1 MSDHL
6 DCVNPAAVA
15 QLKEELP
22 EVDRLSHLFKV
33 LADETRLKI
42 VYILSQQEL
51 CVADIAEVLGSTASN
66 VSHHL
71 RLLRSARLV
80 RYRREGKMVFYSLD
94 DDHVEAIIKQGIL
107 HVAHT

>member
-1 MSDHL
+1 MVNL
-6 DCVNPAAVA
+6 DCINPQAVA
-15 QLKEELP
+15 ELKEELP
-22 EVDRLSHLFKV
+22 EVDRLSHLLKV

-42 VYILSQQEL
+42 VYILSRQEL

-71 RLLRSARLV
+71 RLLRNARLV
-80 RYRREGKMVFYSLD
+80 RHRRDGKLVFYALD
-94 DDHVEAIIKQGIL
+94 DDHVEAIIQQGFS